1 MSHVICTCYRTCT
14 RSQKSSSLYVS
25 CYLYVLQDVYT
36 ESEKQIS
43 VCLMFLYVLQ
53 DVYMSQRSRS
63 LYVSCYLYSVCVTG
77 RVHGVSLCMSHG
89 ICTCYTES
97 EKQISVCLML
107 LVCVTGCVHGVR
119 EADLC
124 MSHVFVCFTG
134 RVYESEK
141 QISVFLMLLVCVT
154 GCVHGVRESD
164 LCMSHV
170 ICMCY
175 KTCTRSQRSRSLYVP
190 CYLYVLQDV
199 YTESESGSLYVS
211 CYLYVLQDV
220 YTESEKQISVQCE
233 RLVEDVRQ
241 AVELEKERVVCE
253 LGGLRDALGDR
264 TRSFLLD
271 MDHCERRLAAVS
283 QSCQQMVHSRAAR
296 QVLEAAPQVSPM
308 LAQLKRYKR
317 E

>member
-1 MSHVICTCYRTCT
+1 MCTHNQ
-14 RSQKSSSLYVS
+14 RSRSLYVS

-43 VCLMFLYVLQ
+43 VCPMLF
-53 DVYMSQRSRS
+53 
-63 LYVSCYLYSVCVTG
+63 VCVTG
-77 RVHGVSLCMSHG
+77 RVHRIRERICMS
-89 ICTCYTES
+89 
-97 EKQISVCLML
+97 
-107 LVCVTGCVHGVR
+107 R
-119 EADLC
+119 
-124 MSHVFVCFTG
+124 
-134 RVYESEK
+134 
-141 QISVFLMLLVCVT
+141 
-154 GCVHGVRESD
+154 
-164 LCMSHV
+164 
-170 ICMCY
+170 
-175 KTCTRSQRSRSLYVP
+175 
-190 CYLYVLQDV
+190 CYLYM
-199 YTESESGSLYVS
+199 
-211 CYLYVLQDV
+211 LQDV